1 MNDRANGS
9 TTSREAMEHA
19 AWSAERARRKA
30 THRVKVRKTAL
41 DLALIWSVIGIFSI
55 MSVAVVYL
63 AASVLM
69 PITLAI
75 VVGLILGVAAD
86 RLGALG
92 IPPMATAVILTS
104 LFALLLFFIVNTLA
118 TPLAELAGEAPAMI
132 ERAIERIL
140 PYLERYEWLNVT
152 ASTFRSGPLTSE
164 ALIENMGTVL
174 STLAT
179 RVTPALVQGLIF
191 FGALV
196 FFLGSRLA
204 LRRALIIAFNDRA
217 RRLSAIRILNSIEQ
231 ALGYYFA
238 TATLLYAVAG
248 VVMTLIAWIGGL
260 PMPALWGLFA
270 FLSSFVPY
278 LGIALMT
285 LSLAIAGFLTHD
297 GLISALA
304 PALAF
309 FTVHAIMENLVTP
322 AVMGRRLE
330 INPFMV
336 FVAIVFWT
344 WMWGA
349 VGAVLAVPLSL
360 IAMTIASEMLPQT
373 RVQPKL
379 PG

>member
-1 MNDRANGS
+1 M
-9 TTSREAMEHA
+9 
-19 AWSAERARRKA
+19 
-30 THRVKVRKTAL
+30 TAL
-41 DLALIWSVIGIFSI
+41 KQRIATFLDAQAAEAGAARNTILGYGRDLSDFADWLAARGLTLEGVSRDQIID
-55 MSVAVVYL
+55 YL
-63 AASVLM
+63 AHCEAEG
-69 PITLAI
+69 LA
-75 VVGLILGVAAD
+75 
-86 RLGALG
+86 R
-92 IPPMATAVILTS
+92 AT
-104 LFALLLFFIVNTLA
+104 
-118 TPLAELAGEAPAMI
+118 
-132 ERAIERIL
+132 
-140 PYLERYEWLNVT
+140 
-152 ASTFRSGPLTSE
+152 
-164 ALIENMGTVL
+164 
-174 STLAT
+174 
-179 RVTPALVQGLIF
+179 
-191 FGALV
+191 
-196 FFLGSRLA
+196 
-204 LRRALIIAFNDRA
+204 RA

-248 VVMTLIAWIGGL
+248 VMMTLIAWIGGL

-285 LSLAIAGFLTHD
+285 LSLAVAGFLAHD
-297 GLISALA
+297 GLFWALA

-309 FTVHAIMENLVTP
+309 FILHAIMENLVTP

-349 VGAVLAVPLSL
+349 IGAVLAVPLSL
-360 IAMTIASEMLPQT
+360 IAMTIASEILPQT

>member
-1 MNDRANGS
+1 MNDRPHGPG
-9 TTSREAMEHA
+9 TGRPAMENA
-19 AWSAERARRKA
+19 AWAAERARRK
-30 THRVKVRKTAL
+30 TPHRVKVRKTAL

-55 MSVAVVYL
+55 MAVAVVYL

-104 LFALLLFFIVNTLA
+104 LFAFLLFFIASTLA
-118 TPLAELAGEAPAMI
+118 TPLAELAAEAPGMI
-132 ERAIERIL
+132 ERMIERIL
-140 PYLERYEWLNVT
+140 PYLERVEWLNIT
-152 ASTFRSGPLTSE
+152 ASTFRSGPLTSA

-217 RRLSAIRILNSIEQ
+217 RRLSAIRILNSTEE

-238 TATLLYAVAG
+238 TATLLYAGAG
-248 VVMTLIAWIGGL
+248 VIMTLIAWLGGL
-260 PMPALWGLFA
+260 SMPALWGLFA

-278 LGIALMT
+278 LGITLMT
-285 LSLAIAGFLTHD
+285 LALAISGFLTHD
-297 GLISALA
+297 GLLLALA

-309 FTVHAIMENLVTP
+309 FTVHAVMENLVTP

-330 INPFMV
+330 INPFIV

-360 IAMTIASEMLPQT
+360 IAMTIASEMLP
-373 RVQPKL
+373 RSRIQPNL